1 MVEYS
6 LVCLFQISFCCLPV
20 VRHSSSESV
29 PAAEEP
35 TRESI
40 HADQPGARVQ
50 FKGNI
55 CSNPREAET
64 NLLNFLTQ
72 SDVQKRKA
80 HIEIPFFVAGSIL
93 AVTRADPYSYSG
105 ETRFVGICIARQ
117 NNGIGSTFTLRNVV
131 NGVGVEVMFE
141 TYSPTIKKIEVLR
154 LEKRRRAKLYYL
166 RDKPAKESTF
176 SETLLADQT
185 QKLTVFKRKRKKK

>member
-1 MVEYS
+1 M
-6 LVCLFQISFCCLPV
+6 CFF
-20 VRHSSSESV
+20 SSES
-29 PAAEEP
+29 AEEQ

-40 HADQPGARVQ
+40 HADKPGARVQ
-50 FKGNI
+50 FKGNV
-55 CSNPREAET
+55 CSKPREAET
-64 NLLNFLTQ
+64 NLLNFLVM

-80 HIEIPFFVAGSIL
+80 HIDIPFFVAGSIL
-93 AVTRADPYSYSG
+93 AVTRADPYAPTG

-117 NNGIGSTFTLRNVV
+117 NKGVGATFTLRNVV
-131 NGVGVEVMFE
+131 NGVGVEVMFD

-176 SETLLADQT
+176 SESMKPEQSQRL
-185 QKLTVFKRKRKKK
+185 KVFKRKGRQK